1 MTAGFP
7 MKSSIKAHLITLASA
22 VAVSQLVTLGVFLTS
37 GQAYLDR
44 KITAGIEKS
53 LFAKERTER
62 QAWVDAQYARFYLAE
77 DQVPNDARVFGDLK
91 ARFTLAEFS
100 DLECPFCKR
109 LHPSL
114 KEIVDKSNGA
124 VNWQWRHMPL
134 GFHNPAAT
142 DEAIATEC
150 YAEQKGNRGFWVI
163 LDQIFEESA
172 GNGGGVKDL
181 PGLVSRLGADMKVF
195 NQCIS
200 SGKVKDRIA
209 DHIRMG
215 EKIGA
220 TGTPATIVIDNL
232 TGEKEFVSGAQ
243 PISAFVT
250 IMKRMMAAEQAAA
263 KAEADKA
270 QGKPQDQ
277 GDEVSRKILGFG
289 SAADSAQPAK

>member
-1 MTAGFP
+1 
-7 MKSSIKAHLITLASA
+7 MKTSLRNHLITLASA
-22 VAVSQLVTLGVFLTS
+22 VAVSQLVTLGVFWTS
-37 GQAYLDR
+37 GQAYLER
-44 KITAGIEKS
+44 KITAGIETGV
-53 LFAKERTER
+53 FAKERAEK
-62 QAWVDAQYARFYLAE
+62 QAWVDAQFARYGRAA
-77 DQVPNDARVFGDLK
+77 DQVPNDARVYGDLK

-109 LHPSL
+109 LQPSL

-250 IMKRMMAAEQAAA
+250 IMKRMLAAEQAAA